1 MPLFAKEKGLIS
13 ITSLFFLSVDDGFP
27 PMIASMEKEFDHEV
41 GLLFLER
48 EDDGDVCT
56 VVVGDP
62 FMMRELEVTGDPRLI

>member
-1 MPLFAKEKGLIS
+1 MSGRMM
-13 ITSLFFLSVDDGFP
+13 FLLTTASEVGFLP

-48 EDDGDVCT
+48 EDEGDVCT

-62 FMMRELEVTGDPRLI
+62 FMLIDAVAAKLI